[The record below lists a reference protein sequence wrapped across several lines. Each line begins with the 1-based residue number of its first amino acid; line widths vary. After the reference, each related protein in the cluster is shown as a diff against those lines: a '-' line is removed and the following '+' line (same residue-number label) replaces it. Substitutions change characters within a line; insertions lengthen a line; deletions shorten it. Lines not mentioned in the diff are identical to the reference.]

1 MTQTERLKEALAF
14 SCEGFFY
21 AFTPH
26 LCALSFISLLS
37 LSFILSLF
45 EFYTRFEIGVS
56 LRRYGVTQ

>member
-45 EFYTRFEIGVS
+45 EFYTRLKI
-56 LRRYGVTQ
+56 